1 MPAPS
6 PWAEAWSWQQLPV
19 GPTWSAAAVPA
30 RPPKSGWLDQVVFFL
45 NSGSRGSLRA
55 PAAAGLFLLLTLA
68 GCGTPSGT
76 SDAGPAP
83 SASTPPS
90 SVAAAPTPGVPSPS
104 PAPGGP
110 SADAAPAVVVPS
122 MPRSEPVVLDIP
134 SIGLRTDL
142 LSLGLRTNGS
152 LEVPEDTGSG
162 APAGWYNGSP
172 TPGQPGPSVI
182 LGHVNALGGH
192 KGVFADLRKL
202 APGSD
207 VSVTRAD
214 GSTATF
220 TVERGALYSKDS
232 FPTVEVYGNTAGPEL
247 RLITCDGYDPATG
260 LFDDNYVIYAK
271 LKA

>member
-1 MPAPS
+1 M
-6 PWAEAWSWQQLPV
+6 
-19 GPTWSAAAVPA
+19 
-30 RPPKSGWLDQVVFFL
+30 FFL

-55 PAAAGLFLLLTLA
+55 PAAAGLLFLLTLA
-68 GCGTPSGT
+68 GCGTVPGT

-83 SASTPPS
+83 SAPTPPS
-90 SVAAAPTPGVPSPS
+90 SVTAPSVSGASPPSS
-104 PAPGGP
+104 APGGP
-110 SADAAPAVVVPS
+110 PGEAAPAAVGHS
-122 MPRSEPVVLDIP
+122 LPRSEPVVLDIP

-152 LEVPEDTGSG
+152 LEVPEDTGNG

-172 TPGQPGPSVI
+172 TPGEGGPSVI

-207 VSVTRAD
+207 VNVARAD

-260 LFDDNYVIYAK
+260 LFDDNYVIFAK